1 MAPLGTQNTCAAN
14 AATYV
19 ACDKWFELNTS
30 LPATSTSITNLL
42 PTDDKDITDQT
53 LCSTA
58 PCTSEIKYGQGLTS
72 LSADGSTPAPGI
84 LCTKIWKF
92 ESPRI
97 ACVQWKVN
105 FSRILKSTDTANDIV
120 LTALKTDTEVPQ
132 TYEFRVFVGPN
143 VNSPASSVIT
153 SFPVLD
159 VDFNQFYESDLTMG
173 AIGQYSTS
181 LCFAL
186 VATFLF

>member
-1 MAPLGTQNTCAAN
+1 M
-14 AATYV
+14 
-19 ACDKWFELNTS
+19 
-30 LPATSTSITNLL
+30 
-42 PTDDKDITDQT
+42 
-53 LCSTA
+53 
-58 PCTSEIKYGQGLTS
+58 
-72 LSADGSTPAPGI
+72 SADGSTPAPGI
-84 LCTKIWKF
+84 LCTKIWKL
-92 ESPRI
+92 EKPRI

-105 FSRILKSTDTANDIV
+105 FSRLLKSTDTANDIV

-173 AIGQYSTS
+173 AIGLYSTS
-181 LCFAL
+181 LCLAL